1 MVTIRRA
8 TPEDAPAI
16 ARVHDSSLWSQGTDQ
31 YTEEQLAAMAP
42 RDRDLD
48 SLGRDVLDRD
58 ERYVA
63 VAEDEDEVAGVGGVQ
78 LTDGRLLGIFVSPD
92 HMGEGVGSALIDH
105 IESRAREEGL
115 SELTIFSALN
125 AVGFYE
131 ANSFQRVGR
140 TDEGGIGGPLGGY
153 DSDSVDISSVELRK
167 EL

>member
-8 TPEDAPAI
+8 SPADVPAV
-16 ARVHDSSLWSQGTDQ
+16 ARVHDSSLRNRGAEH

-42 RDRDLD
+42 PDRDLD
-48 SLGRDVLDRD
+48 ALDAEILDRD
-58 ERYVA
+58 GRYVA
-63 VAEDEDEVAGVGGVQ
+63 VAEDEDGVVGVGGVQ
-78 LTDGRLLGIFVSPD
+78 LTDGRLLGIFVAPD
-92 HMGEGVGSALIDH
+92 HMGKGVGSALVDH

-131 ANSFQRVGR
+131 ANGFRRAGR
-140 TDEGGIGGPLGGY
+140 TDEGGVGGPLGAY
-153 DSDSVDISSVELRK
+153 DSERADISAVELRK